1 MDLRYSVSMV
11 SKPER
16 RQHLVLRNA
25 NFRALW
31 ISSTMGILGGSVTA
45 VALPIIAAVELGASD
60 FAVAA
65 LSGVG
70 FLPWL
75 LFGLPVGVIVDRR
88 RRRPVIIL
96 SLVARVL
103 LLATLPV
110 AYWLG
115 VLTTAQLFV
124 VSFLAGLA
132 AVYNTLAEA
141 ALIPR
146 AVDRD
151 ELIEGNG
158 LMTGSGA
165 SADAVGRG
173 LGGWLTDAVGAS
185 NSLLV
190 QVGASIASCMAILR
204 LNVEEPLAAST
215 AKRHIWREM
224 GSGLRYTLSTTPLR
238 VLLLVAALWNL
249 GGNIVVSLIVLLV
262 VRTLGQNGTWLG
274 FLMAAT
280 AVGGTLGGLSVRWLA
295 DRFGSGVVWRYSMF
309 PAAIG
314 YAALLLMTPGW
325 GMLPGFFGMF
335 LTGLAISMNIVVS
348 TSFRQRV
355 CPPEMMGRLGS
366 ATRMVSWGMLAV
378 ASLIAG
384 ILAATIG
391 VRGGI
396 VTGICIAILAPV
408 VASFGPLRGVRH
420 LEDLE
425 PGAEPAILSGAD
437 AALPP
442 AGDAGAT
449 ARSRPG
455 GPGEGYA
462 DAGSTEDT
470 GLQVLEKQV
479 LEK

>member
-1 MDLRYSVSMV
+1 MVTQSVPG
-11 SKPER
+11 K
-16 RQHLVLRNA
+16 HLVVRNA

-31 ISSTMGILGGSVTA
+31 VSSTMGILGGSVTA
-45 VALPIIAAVELGASD
+45 VVLPVIAAVELGASD

-65 LSGVG
+65 LSGMV

-75 LFGLPVGVIVDRR
+75 LFGLPVGVVVDRR
-88 RRRPVIIL
+88 RRRPVIL
-96 SLVARVL
+96 VSLVARIV
-103 LLATLPV
+103 LLATLPI

-115 VLTTAQLFV
+115 VLTTAQLFI

-132 AVYNTLAEA
+132 AVYFTLAEA

-146 AVDRD
+146 AVTKD

-173 LGGWLTDAVGAS
+173 LGGWMTQAVGAS

-190 QVGASIASCMAILR
+190 QLAASVASFIAILG
-204 LNVEEPLAAST
+204 LKVEEPLPAST
-215 AKRHIWREM
+215 EKRHIWREM
-224 GSGLRYTLSTTPLR
+224 RSGLSYSLSTTPLR

-262 VRTLGQNGTWLG
+262 IRTLGENGTWLG

-280 AVGGTLGGLSVRWLA
+280 AVGGTLGGLTVKRLA
-295 DRFGSGVVWRYSMF
+295 ERFGSGVVWRFSMF
-309 PAAIG
+309 PAAAG

-355 CPPEMMGRLGS
+355 CPPDMMGRLGS
-366 ATRMVSWGMLAV
+366 ATRMVSWGMLAI
-378 ASLIAG
+378 ASLLAG
-384 ILAATIG
+384 VLATTIG

-396 VTGICIAILAPV
+396 AVGILIAVLAPF
-408 VASFGPLRGVRH
+408 VASRGPLRGVIH

-425 PGAEPAILSGAD
+425 PVPSLSAGQGD
-437 AALPP
+437 GKPKAAAQEQSSL
-442 AGDAGAT
+442 
-449 ARSRPG
+449 
-455 GPGEGYA
+455 
-462 DAGSTEDT
+462 
-470 GLQVLEKQV
+470 
-479 LEK
+479 

>member
-1 MDLRYSVSMV
+1 MGLGYSVAMV
-11 SKPER
+11 SNPAPRK
-16 RQHLVLRNA
+16 HLVLRNA

-31 ISSTMGILGGSVTA
+31 LSSTVGILGGSVTA
-45 VALPIIAAVELGASD
+45 IALPIIAAVELGASD

-65 LSGVG
+65 LSGMV

-75 LFGLPVGVIVDRR
+75 LFGLPVGVIVDRH
-88 RRRPVIIL
+88 RRRPVILI
-96 SLVARVL
+96 SLVLRVL

-115 VLTTAQLFV
+115 VLSTPQLFV
-124 VSFLAGLA
+124 VSFLTGLA
-132 AVYNTLAEA
+132 AVYFTLAEA

-173 LGGWLTDAVGAS
+173 LGGWLTTAVGAS

-190 QVGASIASCMAILR
+190 QVAASVASFAAILR
-204 LNVEEPLAAST
+204 LKVDEQKPPAAFG
-215 AKRHIWREM
+215 KQRIWREM

-249 GGNIVVSLIVLLV
+249 GGNIVVSLLVLLV

-280 AVGGTLGGLSVRWLA
+280 ALGGTLGGLTVKWLT

-309 PAAIG
+309 PAVAG
-314 YAALLLMTPGW
+314 YASLLLMTPGW
-325 GMLPGFFGMF
+325 GMLPGFFGLF

-355 CPPEMMGRLGS
+355 CPPDMMGRLGS

-378 ASLIAG
+378 ASLVAG
-384 ILAATIG
+384 VLASTVG

-396 VTGICIAILAPV
+396 MTGIAIALVAPL
-408 VASFGPLRGVRH
+408 VAAAGPLRGVRH
-420 LEDLE
+420 LEDLDPGPE
-425 PGAEPAILSGAD
+425 PTPAAPEGAGQTARPE
-437 AALPP
+437 ALP
-442 AGDAGAT
+442 AGPQPVGHDTDRTKG
-449 ARSRPG
+449 
-455 GPGEGYA
+455 
-462 DAGSTEDT
+462 TEA
-470 GLQVLEKQV
+470 LLEQ
-479 LEK
+479 

>member
-1 MDLRYSVSMV
+1 MNLGYSVSMV
-11 SKPER
+11 MLSAPR
-16 RQHLVLRNA
+16 RHLVLRNA

-31 ISSTMGILGGSVTA
+31 VSSTMGILGGSVTA
-45 VALPIIAAVELGASD
+45 VVLPVIAAVELGASD

-65 LSGVG
+65 LSGMV

-75 LFGLPVGVIVDRR
+75 LFGLPVGVVVDRR
-88 RRRPVIIL
+88 RRRPVIL
-96 SLVARVL
+96 VSLVARVV

-132 AVYNTLAEA
+132 AVYFTLAEA

-146 AVDRD
+146 AVSKD
-151 ELIEGNG
+151 ELVEGNG

-173 LGGWLTDAVGAS
+173 LGGWMTQAVGAS

-190 QVGASIASCMAILR
+190 QVVASIASFVAILG
-204 LNVEEPLAAST
+204 LKVQETLPVSSEKP
-215 AKRHIWREM
+215 HIWREM
-224 GSGLRYTLSTTPLR
+224 NSGLRYTLSTTPLR

-262 VRTLGQNGTWLG
+262 VRTLGENGTWLG

-280 AVGGTLGGLSVRWLA
+280 AVGGTVGGLTVKRLA

-309 PAAIG
+309 PAALG
-314 YAALLLMTPGW
+314 YCTLLLMTPGW

-378 ASLIAG
+378 ASLVAG
-384 ILAATIG
+384 VLATTVG

-396 VTGICIAILAPV
+396 ILGIAIAVLAPV
-408 VASFGPLRGVRH
+408 VASMGPLKGVQH

-425 PGAEPAILSGAD
+425 PAAPEPER
-437 AALPP
+437 AA
-442 AGDAGAT
+442 
-449 ARSRPG
+449 
-455 GPGEGYA
+455 
-462 DAGSTEDT
+462 
-470 GLQVLEKQV
+470 
-479 LEK
+479 

>member
-1 MDLRYSVSMV
+1 MLLRYSVSMITQPAPG
-11 SKPER
+11 K
-16 RQHLVLRNA
+16 HLVVRNA

-45 VALPIIAAVELGASD
+45 VVLPIIAAVELGASD

-65 LSGVG
+65 LSGMV

-75 LFGLPVGVIVDRR
+75 LFGLPVGVVVDRR
-88 RRRPVIIL
+88 RRRPVILI
-96 SLVARVL
+96 SLVARIV
-103 LLATLPV
+103 LLATLPA

-115 VLTTAQLFV
+115 VLTTAQLFI

-132 AVYNTLAEA
+132 AVYFTLAEA

-146 AVDRD
+146 AVTKD

-173 LGGWLTDAVGAS
+173 LGGWMTQAVGAS

-190 QVGASIASCMAILR
+190 QLAASVASFVAILG
-204 LNVEEPLAAST
+204 LKVEEPVPDRT
-215 AKRHIWREM
+215 VKRHIWREM
-224 GSGLRYTLSTTPLR
+224 RSGLRYSLSTTPLR

-262 VRTLGQNGTWLG
+262 VRTLGENGTWLG

-280 AVGGTLGGLSVRWLA
+280 AVGGTLGGLSVKRLA
-295 DRFGSGVVWRYSMF
+295 ERFGSGVVWRYSMF
-309 PAAIG
+309 PAAAG

-355 CPPEMMGRLGS
+355 CPPDMMGRLGS

-384 ILAATIG
+384 ILATTVG

-396 VTGICIAILAPV
+396 AVGILIAVIAPV
-408 VASFGPLRGVRH
+408 VASRGPLKGVRH

-425 PGAEPAILSGAD
+425 PAQADPVSGQPED
-437 AALPP
+437 AAQKSKL
-442 AGDAGAT
+442 
-449 ARSRPG
+449 
-455 GPGEGYA
+455 
-462 DAGSTEDT
+462 
-470 GLQVLEKQV
+470 
-479 LEK
+479 

>member
-1 MDLRYSVSMV
+1 MNLGYSVSMITHPA
-11 SKPER
+11 SGR
-16 RQHLVLRNA
+16 HLVVRNA

-31 ISSTMGILGGSVTA
+31 VSSTMGILGGSVTA
-45 VALPIIAAVELGASD
+45 VVLPIIAAVELGASD

-65 LSGVG
+65 LSGMV

-75 LFGLPVGVIVDRR
+75 LFGLPVGVVVDRR
-88 RRRPVIIL
+88 RRRPVIL
-96 SLVARVL
+96 VSLVARIV
-103 LLATLPV
+103 LLATLPA

-115 VLTTAQLFV
+115 VLTTAQLFI

-132 AVYNTLAEA
+132 AVYFTLAEA

-146 AVDRD
+146 AVTKD

-173 LGGWLTDAVGAS
+173 LGGWMTQAVGAS

-190 QVGASIASCMAILR
+190 Q
-204 LNVEEPLAAST
+204 LAASVASFIAILGLKVEET
-215 AKRHIWREM
+215 IPASPEKRHIWREM
-224 GSGLRYTLSTTPLR
+224 RSGRSYSLSTTPLR

-262 VRTLGQNGTWLG
+262 VRTLGENGTWLG

-280 AVGGTLGGLSVRWLA
+280 AVGGTLGGLSVKRLA
-295 DRFGSGVVWRYSMF
+295 ERFGSGVVWRYSMF
-309 PAAIG
+309 PAAAG

-378 ASLIAG
+378 ASLLAG
-384 ILAATIG
+384 VLATTIG

-396 VTGICIAILAPV
+396 IIGILIAVLAPF
-408 VASFGPLRGVRH
+408 VAARGPLKGVRH

-425 PGAEPAILSGAD
+425 PAPAE
-437 AALPP
+437 AA
-442 AGDAGAT
+442 AGKPQAA
-449 ARSRPG
+449 AQEQSK
-455 GPGEGYA
+455 
-462 DAGSTEDT
+462 
-470 GLQVLEKQV
+470 L
-479 LEK
+479 

>member
-1 MDLRYSVSMV
+1 MNLGYSVSMV
-11 SKPER
+11 TLSAPR
-16 RQHLVLRNA
+16 RHLVLRNA

-31 ISSTMGILGGSVTA
+31 VSSTMGILGGSVTA
-45 VALPIIAAVELGASD
+45 VVLPVIAAVELGASD

-65 LSGVG
+65 LSGMV

-75 LFGLPVGVIVDRR
+75 LFGLPVGVVVDRR
-88 RRRPVIIL
+88 RRRPVIL
-96 SLVARVL
+96 VSLVARVV
-103 LLATLPV
+103 LLATLPA

-115 VLTTAQLFV
+115 VLTTTQLFV

-132 AVYNTLAEA
+132 AVYFTLAEA

-146 AVDRD
+146 AVSKD
-151 ELIEGNG
+151 ELVEGNG

-173 LGGWLTDAVGAS
+173 LGGWMTQAVGAS

-190 QVGASIASCMAILR
+190 QVVASIASFVAILG
-204 LNVEEPLAAST
+204 LKVQETLPVSNEKP
-215 AKRHIWREM
+215 HIWREM
-224 GSGLRYTLSTTPLR
+224 NSGLRYTLSTTPLR

-262 VRTLGQNGTWLG
+262 VRTLGENGTWLG

-280 AVGGTLGGLSVRWLA
+280 AVGGTVGGLTVKRLA

-309 PAAIG
+309 PAALG
-314 YAALLLMTPGW
+314 YCTLLLMAPGW

-378 ASLIAG
+378 ASLVAG
-384 ILAATIG
+384 VLATTIG

-396 VTGICIAILAPV
+396 ILGIAIAVLAPV
-408 VASFGPLRGVRH
+408 VASMGPLKGVQH

-425 PGAEPAILSGAD
+425 PAAPAPER
-437 AALPP
+437 AA
-442 AGDAGAT
+442 
-449 ARSRPG
+449 
-455 GPGEGYA
+455 
-462 DAGSTEDT
+462 
-470 GLQVLEKQV
+470 
-479 LEK
+479 

>member
-1 MDLRYSVSMV
+1 MVTQSV
-11 SKPER
+11 PGR
-16 RQHLVLRNA
+16 HLVVRNA

-31 ISSTMGILGGSVTA
+31 VSSTMGILGGSVTA
-45 VALPIIAAVELGASD
+45 VVLPVIAAVELGASD

-65 LSGVG
+65 LSGMV

-75 LFGLPVGVIVDRR
+75 LFGLPVGVVVDRR
-88 RRRPVIIL
+88 RRRPVIL
-96 SLVARVL
+96 VSLVARIV
-103 LLATLPV
+103 LLATLPI

-115 VLTTAQLFV
+115 VLTTAQLFI

-132 AVYNTLAEA
+132 AVYFTLAEA

-146 AVDRD
+146 AVTKD

-173 LGGWLTDAVGAS
+173 LGGWMTQAVGAS

-190 QVGASIASCMAILR
+190 QLAASVASFIAILG
-204 LNVEEPLAAST
+204 LKVEEPLPAST
-215 AKRHIWREM
+215 EKRHIWREM
-224 GSGLRYTLSTTPLR
+224 RSGLSYSLSTTPLR

-262 VRTLGQNGTWLG
+262 IRTLGENGTWLG

-280 AVGGTLGGLSVRWLA
+280 AVGGTLGGLTVKRLA
-295 DRFGSGVVWRYSMF
+295 ERFGSGVVWRFSMF
-309 PAAIG
+309 PAAAG

-355 CPPEMMGRLGS
+355 CPPDMMGRLGS
-366 ATRMVSWGMLAV
+366 ATRMVSWGMLAI
-378 ASLIAG
+378 ASLLAG
-384 ILAATIG
+384 VLATTVG

-396 VTGICIAILAPV
+396 VVGILVAVLAPF
-408 VASFGPLRGVRH
+408 VASRGPLRGVIH

-425 PGAEPAILSGAD
+425 PAPSLPTGQTDGKPK
-437 AALPP
+437 AAAQEQSSL
-442 AGDAGAT
+442 
-449 ARSRPG
+449 
-455 GPGEGYA
+455 
-462 DAGSTEDT
+462 
-470 GLQVLEKQV
+470 
-479 LEK
+479 

>member
-1 MDLRYSVSMV
+1 MV
-11 SKPER
+11 TMSPPSR
-16 RQHLVLRNA
+16 HLVLRNA

-45 VALPIIAAVELGASD
+45 VALPVIAAVELGASD

-65 LSGVG
+65 LSGMV

-75 LFGLPVGVIVDRR
+75 LFGLPVGVVVDRR
-88 RRRPVIIL
+88 RRRPVIL
-96 SLVARVL
+96 VSLIARVV

-110 AYWLG
+110 AYWMG
-115 VLTTAQLFV
+115 VLSTAQLFI

-132 AVYNTLAEA
+132 AVYFTLAEA

-146 AVDRD
+146 AVAKE

-173 LGGWLTDAVGAS
+173 LGGWLTHAVGAS

-190 QVGASIASCMAILR
+190 QVAASVASCAAILR
-204 LNVEEPLAAST
+204 LNVEEPLPAST
-215 AKRHIWREM
+215 EKRHIWREM

-262 VRTLGQNGTWLG
+262 VRTLGQTGTWLG
-274 FLMAAT
+274 LLMAAT
-280 AVGGTLGGLSVRWLA
+280 AVGGTLGGLSVKWLA
-295 DRFGSGVVWRYSMF
+295 DKYGSGVVWRYSMF
-309 PAAIG
+309 PAAVG

-355 CPPEMMGRLGS
+355 CPPDMMGRLGS

-378 ASLIAG
+378 ASLVAG
-384 ILAATIG
+384 ILASTIG
-391 VRGGI
+391 VRAGI
-396 VTGICIAILAPV
+396 VTGIFIAILAPV
-408 VASFGPLRGVRH
+408 VASFGPLRGVRD
-420 LEDLE
+420 LEDLAPMPE
-425 PGAEPAILSGAD
+425 DGPPNDSPAEGGRGP
-437 AALPP
+437 
-442 AGDAGAT
+442 GAT
-449 ARSRPG
+449 APVPEGIEAEGTRSR
-455 GPGEGYA
+455 ENSEA
-462 DAGSTEDT
+462 
-470 GLQVLEKQV
+470 VLEK
-479 LEK
+479 

>member
-1 MDLRYSVSMV
+1 MITHPAPGR
-11 SKPER
+11 
-16 RQHLVLRNA
+16 HLVMRNA

-31 ISSTMGILGGSVTA
+31 VSSTMGILGGSVTA
-45 VALPIIAAVELGASD
+45 VVLPIIAAVELGAGD

-65 LSGVG
+65 LSGMV

-75 LFGLPVGVIVDRR
+75 LFGLPVGVVVDRR
-88 RRRPVIIL
+88 RRRPVIL
-96 SLVARVL
+96 FSLVARIVL
-103 LLATLPV
+103 LSTLPI

-115 VLTTAQLFV
+115 VLTTAQLFI

-132 AVYNTLAEA
+132 AVYFTLAEA

-146 AVDRD
+146 AVTKD
-151 ELIEGNG
+151 ELVEGNG

-173 LGGWLTDAVGAS
+173 LGGWMTQAVGAS

-190 QVGASIASCMAILR
+190 Q
-204 LNVEEPLAAST
+204 LAASVASFIAILGLKVEET
-215 AKRHIWREM
+215 VPSSPENRHIWREM
-224 GSGLRYTLSTTPLR
+224 GSGLRYSLSTTPLR

-262 VRTLGQNGTWLG
+262 VRTLGESGTWLG

-280 AVGGTLGGLSVRWLA
+280 AVGGTLGGLSVKRLA

-309 PAAIG
+309 PAAAG

-355 CPPEMMGRLGS
+355 CPPDMMGRLGS

-378 ASLIAG
+378 ASLLAGVLAVTVGVRSGIVIG
-384 ILAATIG
+384 IL
-391 VRGGI
+391 
-396 VTGICIAILAPV
+396 IAVLAPF
-408 VASFGPLRGVRH
+408 VASRGPLRGVRH

-425 PGAEPAILSGAD
+425 PAPAD
-437 AALPP
+437 AAGGKPE
-442 AGDAGAT
+442 T
-449 ARSRPG
+449 AAREQS
-455 GPGEGYA
+455 A
-462 DAGSTEDT
+462 
-470 GLQVLEKQV
+470 L
-479 LEK
+479 

>member
-1 MDLRYSVSMV
+1 MVTQSV
-11 SKPER
+11 PGR
-16 RQHLVLRNA
+16 HLVVRNA

-31 ISSTMGILGGSVTA
+31 VSSTMGILGGSVTA
-45 VALPIIAAVELGASD
+45 VVLPVIAAVELGASD

-65 LSGVG
+65 LSGMV

-75 LFGLPVGVIVDRR
+75 LFGLPVGVVVDRR
-88 RRRPVIIL
+88 RRRPVIL
-96 SLVARVL
+96 VSLVARIV
-103 LLATLPV
+103 LLATLPI

-115 VLTTAQLFV
+115 VLTTAQLFI

-132 AVYNTLAEA
+132 AVYFTLAEA

-146 AVDRD
+146 AVTKD

-173 LGGWLTDAVGAS
+173 LGGWMTQAVGAS

-190 QVGASIASCMAILR
+190 QLAASVASFIAILG
-204 LNVEEPLAAST
+204 LKVEEPLPAST
-215 AKRHIWREM
+215 EKRHIWREM
-224 GSGLRYTLSTTPLR
+224 RSGLSYSLSTTPLR

-262 VRTLGQNGTWLG
+262 IRTLGENGTWLG

-280 AVGGTLGGLSVRWLA
+280 AVGGTLGGLTVKRLA
-295 DRFGSGVVWRYSMF
+295 ERFGSGVVWRFSMF
-309 PAAIG
+309 PAAAG

-355 CPPEMMGRLGS
+355 CPPDMMGRLGS
-366 ATRMVSWGMLAV
+366 ATRMVSWGMLAI
-378 ASLIAG
+378 ASLLAG
-384 ILAATIG
+384 VLATTIG

-396 VTGICIAILAPV
+396 AVGILIAVLAPF
-408 VASFGPLRGVRH
+408 VASRGPLRGVIH

-425 PGAEPAILSGAD
+425 PVPSLSAGQGD
-437 AALPP
+437 GKPKAAAQEQSSL
-442 AGDAGAT
+442 
-449 ARSRPG
+449 
-455 GPGEGYA
+455 
-462 DAGSTEDT
+462 
-470 GLQVLEKQV
+470 
-479 LEK
+479 

>member
-1 MDLRYSVSMV
+1 MV
-11 SKPER
+11 
-16 RQHLVLRNA
+16 RNA

-31 ISSTMGILGGSVTA
+31 VSSTMGILGGSVTA
-45 VALPIIAAVELGASD
+45 VVLPVIAAVELGASD

-65 LSGVG
+65 LSGMV

-75 LFGLPVGVIVDRR
+75 LFGLPVGVVVDRR
-88 RRRPVIIL
+88 RRRPVIL
-96 SLVARVL
+96 VSLVARIV
-103 LLATLPV
+103 LLATLPI

-115 VLTTAQLFV
+115 VLTTAQLFI

-132 AVYNTLAEA
+132 AVYFTLAEA

-146 AVDRD
+146 AVTKD

-173 LGGWLTDAVGAS
+173 LGGWMTQAVGAS

-190 QVGASIASCMAILR
+190 QLAASVASFIAILG
-204 LNVEEPLAAST
+204 LKVEEPLPAST
-215 AKRHIWREM
+215 EKRHIWREM
-224 GSGLRYTLSTTPLR
+224 RSGLSYSLSTTPLR

-262 VRTLGQNGTWLG
+262 IRTLGENGTWLG

-280 AVGGTLGGLSVRWLA
+280 AVGGTLGGLTVKRLA
-295 DRFGSGVVWRYSMF
+295 ERFGSGVVWRFSMF
-309 PAAIG
+309 PAAAG

-355 CPPEMMGRLGS
+355 CPPDMMGRLGS
-366 ATRMVSWGMLAV
+366 ATRMVSWGMLAI
-378 ASLIAG
+378 ASLLAG
-384 ILAATIG
+384 VLATTIG

-396 VTGICIAILAPV
+396 AVGILIAVLAPF
-408 VASFGPLRGVRH
+408 VASRGPLRGVIH

-425 PGAEPAILSGAD
+425 PVPSLSAGQGD
-437 AALPP
+437 GKPKAAAQEQSSL
-442 AGDAGAT
+442 
-449 ARSRPG
+449 
-455 GPGEGYA
+455 
-462 DAGSTEDT
+462 
-470 GLQVLEKQV
+470 
-479 LEK
+479 

>member
-1 MDLRYSVSMV
+1 MRLGYSVAMV
-11 SKPER
+11 TNPAPRK
-16 RQHLVLRNA
+16 HLVRRNA

-31 ISSTMGILGGSVTA
+31 LSSTIGILGGSVTA
-45 VALPIIAAVELGASD
+45 IALPIIAAVELGASD

-65 LSGVG
+65 LSGMV

-75 LFGLPVGVIVDRR
+75 LFGLPVGVIVDRH
-88 RRRPVIIL
+88 RRRPIIL
-96 SLVARVL
+96 ASLVLRVL

-110 AYWLG
+110 AYWLD
-115 VLTTAQLFV
+115 VLTTEQLFI
-124 VSFLAGLA
+124 VSFLTGLT
-132 AVYNTLAEA
+132 AVYFTLAEA

-146 AVDRD
+146 AVERE

-173 LGGWLTDAVGAS
+173 LGGWLTHAIGAS

-190 QVGASIASCMAILR
+190 QVAASIASFAAILR
-204 LNVEEPLAAST
+204 LKVDEEVPAAPG
-215 AKRHIWREM
+215 RRRIWREM
-224 GSGLRYTLSTTPLR
+224 GSGLRYTMSTSPLR

-249 GGNIVVSLIVLLV
+249 GGNIVVSLLVLFV

-280 AVGGTLGGLSVRWLA
+280 ALGGTLGGLSVKWLT
-295 DRFGSGVVWRYSMF
+295 DRYGSGVVWRYSMF
-309 PAAIG
+309 PAAAG

-325 GMLPGFFGMF
+325 GMLPGFFGLF

-366 ATRMVSWGMLAV
+366 ATRMVSWGMLAI
-378 ASLIAG
+378 ASLVAG
-384 ILAATIG
+384 VLASTVG

-396 VTGICIAILAPV
+396 LTGIAIAVVAPV
-408 VASFGPLRGVRH
+408 VASCGPLKGVLH

-425 PGAEPAILSGAD
+425 PGPNPGDGDGSSAAVQPTDTKASSAPAHPAAD
-437 AALPP
+437 ASDSSRRGKAP
-442 AGDAGAT
+442 T
-449 ARSRPG
+449 A
-455 GPGEGYA
+455 
-462 DAGSTEDT
+462 STST
-470 GLQVLEKQV
+470 LLEK
-479 LEK
+479 

>member
-1 MDLRYSVSMV
+1 MDLGYCVAMV
-11 SKPER
+11 SNPAPRKHK
-16 RQHLVLRNA
+16 HLVLRNA

-31 ISSTMGILGGSVTA
+31 LSSTVGILGGSVTA
-45 VALPIIAAVELGASD
+45 IALPIIAAVELGASD

-65 LSGVG
+65 LSGMG

-75 LFGLPVGVIVDRR
+75 LFGLPVGVMVDRH
-88 RRRPVIIL
+88 RRRPVILI
-96 SLVARVL
+96 SLVLRVL

-115 VLTTAQLFV
+115 VLTTFQLFV
-124 VSFLAGLA
+124 VSFLTGLA
-132 AVYNTLAEA
+132 AVCFTLAEA

-146 AVDRD
+146 AVERE

-173 LGGWLTDAVGAS
+173 LGGWLTSAIGAS

-190 QVGASIASCMAILR
+190 QVAASGASFAAILR
-204 LNVEEPLAAST
+204 LKVDEQLPAARGE
-215 AKRHIWREM
+215 RHIWREM

-249 GGNIVVSLIVLLV
+249 GGNIVVSLLVLLV

-280 AVGGTLGGLSVRWLA
+280 ALGGTIGGLTVKWLS
-295 DRFGSGVVWRYSMF
+295 DRFGSGVVWRFSMF
-309 PAAIG
+309 PAAAG
-314 YAALLLMTPGW
+314 YASLLLMTPGW
-325 GMLPGFFGMF
+325 GMLPGFFGLF

-355 CPPEMMGRLGS
+355 CPPDMMGRLGS

-378 ASLIAG
+378 ASLAAG
-384 ILAATIG
+384 VLATTVG
-391 VRGGI
+391 VRRGIITGI
-396 VTGICIAILAPV
+396 VLALLAPLI
-408 VASFGPLRGVRH
+408 ASCGPLRGVRH

-425 PGAEPAILSGAD
+425 PGPVDGPPEDPAPTILPADVPADLRRAGTVRRTKDAEVL
-437 AALPP
+437 
-442 AGDAGAT
+442 
-449 ARSRPG
+449 
-455 GPGEGYA
+455 
-462 DAGSTEDT
+462 
-470 GLQVLEKQV
+470 LEK
-479 LEK
+479 